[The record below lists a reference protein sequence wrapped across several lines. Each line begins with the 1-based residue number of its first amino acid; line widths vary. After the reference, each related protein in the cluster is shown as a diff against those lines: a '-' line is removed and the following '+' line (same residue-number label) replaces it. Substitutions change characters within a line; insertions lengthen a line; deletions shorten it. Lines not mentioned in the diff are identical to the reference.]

1 MFTGL
6 TERVG
11 TLQSLLPGAGGAR
24 ARIGCGALA
33 GELAA
38 GDSVAV
44 DGACLTVSA
53 RGEDWFEVEVSP
65 ETLQRTCLGEK
76 AAGARVNLERA
87 VRLSDRLGGHLVQG
101 HVDGV
106 GLLTEVRPEGSG
118 RRILVSLPEGLERYL
133 VSKGSVAL
141 DGVSLTVAAL
151 RGREVEV
158 ALIPHTLEHTTLGE
172 WSAPRRIN
180 VEVDLVAKYLESL
193 LGPYLAGIGPREG
206 R

>member
-6 TERVG
+6 TERLG
-11 TLQSLLPGAGGAR
+11 TLDHFAARGEGAL

-33 GELAA
+33 AELSAGE
-38 GDSVAV
+38 SVAV
-44 DGACLTVSA
+44 DGACLTVT
-53 RGEDWFEVEVSP
+53 RLGPGWFEVEVSP

-76 AAGARVNLERA
+76 APGARVNLERA
-87 VRLSDRLGGHLVQG
+87 VRLADRLGGHLVQG

-106 GLLTEVRPEGSG
+106 GLVTQVRAEGSG
-118 RRILVSLPEGLERYL
+118 RRVSVSLPDGLERYL

-151 RGREVEV
+151 AGREFAVS
-158 ALIPHTLEHTTLGE
+158 LIPHTLEHTTLGE
-172 WSAPRRIN
+172 WQAPRRVN

-193 LGPYLAGIGPREG
+193 MGPYAAGTGQEKR
-206 R
+206 

>member
-11 TLQSLLPGAGGAR
+11 TLQNLAPHAGGIR
-24 ARIGCGALA
+24 ARIVCAGLASELSA
-33 GELAA
+33 GE
-38 GDSVAV
+38 SIAV
-44 DGACLTVSA
+44 DGACLTAAHLGS
-53 RGEDWFEVEVSP
+53 DWFEAELSP

-76 AAGARVNLERA
+76 LPGARLNLERA
-87 VRLSDRLGGHLVQG
+87 VRPVDRLGGHLVQG

-118 RRILVSLPEGLERYL
+118 RRIRVSLPAGLERYL
-133 VSKGSVAL
+133 VEKGSVAL
-141 DGVSLTVAAL
+141 DGVSLTVASI
-151 RGREVEV
+151 RGREFEV
-158 ALIPHTLEHTTLGE
+158 SLIPHTLEKTTLGE
-172 WSAPRRIN
+172 WAAPRRVN

-193 LGPYLAGIGPREG
+193 LRPYSGDAEG

>member
-11 TLQSLLPGAGGAR
+11 TLQSLASHAGGAR
-24 ARIGCGALA
+24 ARIACSGLA
-33 GELAA
+33 GEL
-38 GDSVAV
+38 SVGESISV
-44 DGACLTVSA
+44 DGACLTAVD
-53 RGEDWFEVEVSP
+53 RGPDWFEAEISP

-76 AAGARVNLERA
+76 QPGARLNLERA
-87 VRLSDRLGGHLVQG
+87 VRLADRLGGHLVQG

-106 GLLTEVRPEGSG
+106 GVLTEVRPEGSG
-118 RRILVSLPEGLERYL
+118 RRIRVSVPSGLKRYL

-141 DGVSLTVAAL
+141 DGVSLTVASIQGAEL
-151 RGREVEV
+151 EV
-158 ALIPHTLEHTTLGE
+158 ALIPHTLEQTTLGE
-172 WSAPRRIN
+172 WAAPRRIN

-193 LGPYLAGIGPREG
+193 LGPYAGATRQEG